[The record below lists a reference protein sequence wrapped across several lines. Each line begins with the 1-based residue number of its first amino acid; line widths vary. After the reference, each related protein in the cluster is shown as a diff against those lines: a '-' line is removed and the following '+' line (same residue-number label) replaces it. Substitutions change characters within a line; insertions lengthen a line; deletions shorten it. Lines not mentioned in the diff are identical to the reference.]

1 MYFFRDSSA
10 KQLPAFKDPCFEL
23 AMARRKEEA
32 RWGWI
37 PFAHGCDS
45 HLDADRLPSLL
56 GGEPQGIGC
65 CGAAVQHFG
74 SCQHGFHAVLLVHVW
89 IKVHFPS

>member
-1 MYFFRDSSA
+1 MKKLRKLSLQ
-10 KQLPAFKDPCFEL
+10 QLDKVEL
-23 AMARRKEEA
+23 GKRQEGLLLGAGRLGASGSR
-32 RWGWI
+32 
-37 PFAHGCDS
+37 PHGCDS

>member
-1 MYFFRDSSA
+1 MRT
-10 KQLPAFKDPCFEL
+10 
-23 AMARRKEEA
+23 ARSH
-32 RWGWI
+32 GS
-37 PFAHGCDS
+37 FAGAGGLGAPGSRPHGCGS

>member
-1 MYFFRDSSA
+1 MT
-10 KQLPAFKDPCFEL
+10 L
-23 AMARRKEEA
+23 
-32 RWGWI
+32 
-37 PFAHGCDS
+37 FAGAGGLGAPGSRPHGCDS
-45 HLDADRLPSLL
+45 HLDADRLHSLL